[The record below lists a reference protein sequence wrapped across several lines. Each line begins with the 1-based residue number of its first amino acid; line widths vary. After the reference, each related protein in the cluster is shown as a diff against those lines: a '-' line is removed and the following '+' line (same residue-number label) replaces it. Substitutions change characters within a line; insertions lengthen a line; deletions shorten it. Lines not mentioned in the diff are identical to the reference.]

1 MTEAPVAGTLRTLY
15 GALAPVAVAAADG
28 QDVEVCRHRRESRL
42 RDRPLLM
49 TAGNPIYQY

>member
-15 GALAPVAVAAADG
+15 GALAPVAVAAADD